1 MLGRSKAASHRGW
14 AEPPAREGAVISAA
28 APRGGPA
35 GCGGGKGSP
44 ALFALGAGLC
54 RGGAGGVPA
63 ATPGVSPA
71 VCASLPAPNPSWDH
85 STAGAGWP
93 LKGSAPGG
101 YRGMGG
107 SRSPPS
113 FSLLGPA
120 AATALPPV
128 PLSQG
133 IRDLRLMRR
142 EV

>member
-14 AEPPAREGAVISAA
+14 AELPAREGAVISAA

-107 SRSPPS
+107 FPEPPE
-113 FSLLGPA
+113 LLPA
-120 AATALPPV
+120 RASGRHRPPACPPFPRNPRPAV
-128 PLSQG
+128 N
-133 IRDLRLMRR
+133 
-142 EV
+142 ET

>member
-71 VCASLPAPNPSWDH
+71 VCASLPAPNPSWGH

-107 SRSPPS
+107 FPEPPE
-113 FSLLGPA
+113 LLPA
-120 AATALPPV
+120 RASGRHRPPACPPFPRNPRPAV
-128 PLSQG
+128 N
-133 IRDLRLMRR
+133 
-142 EV
+142 ET